1 MQMNRW
7 DSFPPF
13 DFEQWSQEVSQPI
26 PNNSDGWEQ
35 PVYVAVSD
43 SFVMP
48 ERSIAP
54 REEGNSWQLQQTVVS
69 SDELMPALMHGVSG
83 LRLDSS
89 AIGFQMNWLEGI
101 HLDMVDLHIAPE
113 ILDARDGSIQ
123 VLLEAGW
130 QGSCLY
136 EVGVAASREQYLA
149 HLERFANAPNLR
161 IWTIGG
167 DDFRD
172 TGRNRVDAMV
182 NFCQAMD
189 DWLSWVN
196 SSDADAFVELS
207 RFVWRWWSSADALE
221 EVAALRALRALWS
234 RWLDHHDLPFVP
246 IWIDAFTSTTTFR
259 NELATDHLIDL
270 TAATYASVLG
280 GADGVETL
288 TYSGRVLDSARSPT
302 SLRWARNIQ
311 HLMREEAG
319 LHRTFDPMG
328 GSRVVD
334 TWSAN
339 ILEEVWSHYLKSKP

>member
-1 MQMNRW
+1 MNRW

-26 PNNSDGWEQ
+26 PNNKEGWEQ

-43 SFVMP
+43 LFVMP

-54 REEGNSWQLQQTVVS
+54 PEEGNSWQLQQTMAS
-69 SDELMPALMHGVSG
+69 SDELMPALMHGVAG
-83 LRLDSS
+83 LRLESS
-89 AIGFQMNWLEGI
+89 ANGFQMNWLEGI

-113 ILDARDGSIQ
+113 ILDASEVSIQ
-123 VLLEAGW
+123 ALLEAGW
-130 QGSCLY
+130 HGSCCY
-136 EVGVAASREQYLA
+136 DVGGSASHEKYLA
-149 HLERFANAPNLR
+149 HLERFANASNLR

-167 DDFRD
+167 DDFR
-172 TGRNRVDAMV
+172 GMGKNRVDAMV
-182 NFCQAMD
+182 IFCQSMD
-189 DWLSWVN
+189 QWLSWVN

-221 EVAALRALRALWS
+221 EIAALRALRALWS
-234 RWLDHHDLPFVP
+234 RWLGHHDLPFVP
-246 IWIDAFTSTTTFR
+246 IWIDAITSTASFR

-288 TYSGRVLDSARSPT
+288 PHIGRVLDSARTPA

-339 ILEEVWSHYLKSKP
+339 ILEEAWTQYLKSKP